1 MAGFIMVCKLYIRM
15 RIKEEIVEEQI
26 QWILMYVQKVLTNVW
41 KKNILID
48 LKSEDWEF
56 LLVEDLL
63 VTLKREL
70 EGEDNKLTKITK
82 LKQVE

>member
-1 MAGFIMVCKLYIRM
+1 MAGFVIVCKLYIRM